1 MANVRRDVE
10 KGDNWIDLDL
20 HQSNG
25 VRTVKIQDVRKDRLV
40 LENLARDPVVFF
52 SSSCMYI

>member
-1 MANVRRDVE
+1 ME
-10 KGDNWIDLDL
+10 KGDSWIDLDL

-25 VRTVKIQDVRKDRLV
+25 VRTVKIQDVRKDHLV